1 MKKKNSFYAVI
12 TACMGL
18 AVFLEGQ
25 TVAMWIAMQGMAS
38 ARTPISML
46 TGEACINAAV
56 AWLGGGSVVSGGGGI
71 VVGRFILA
79 VIPIIGAVMIVS
91 ALGYIVLQRIKNS
104 DNGIHQRQ

>member
-1 MKKKNSFYAVI
+1 MKKENSFYAVI

-71 VVGRFILA
+71 VVGEIHLGRDSDYWCGDDGFSIGIYRLA
-79 VIPIIGAVMIVS
+79 TD
-91 ALGYIVLQRIKNS
+91 QE
-104 DNGIHQRQ
+104 